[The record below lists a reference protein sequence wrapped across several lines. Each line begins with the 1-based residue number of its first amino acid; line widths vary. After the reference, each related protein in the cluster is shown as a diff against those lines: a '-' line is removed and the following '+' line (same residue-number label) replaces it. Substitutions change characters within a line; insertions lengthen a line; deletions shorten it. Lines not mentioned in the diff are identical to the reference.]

1 MAVRSGRR
9 SSKRQSILAVAL
21 AAGAFAAIFAAPP
34 AAQSQGLFDFLF
46 GGPERRPAPPPAA
59 SSYAD
64 PYSTPAP
71 ERPRYGGGGGGG
83 SGGMGG
89 GIGARSV
96 SYCVRLCDGQHFP
109 IQKMA
114 NATPVEICR
123 QMCPTSK
130 TKIFYGSVI
139 DHAVASDGTRYA
151 NLDNAFTYRDK
162 MVPNCTCNGKDAF
175 GLTHMDVTMDPT
187 LRPGDIVSTGNGLM
201 AYNGKRG
208 RQTAE
213 EFTPVDSSVPLAELA
228 HKSTKT
234 RLSRRGSDESSE
246 QADQPE
252 PTERPQRREPAPT
265 PDLRGQV
272 VR

>member
-1 MAVRSGRR
+1 MRSGRR
-9 SSKRQSILAVAL
+9 SSTHQSILAAAL
-21 AAGAFAAIFAAPP
+21 AAGAFAAIVAAPP
-34 AAQSQGLFDFLF
+34 AAHAQGLFDFLF
-46 GGPERRPAPPPAA
+46 GGYERRQAPPPAA
-59 SSYAD
+59 NSYAD

-71 ERPRYGGGGGGG
+71 ERPHYGGGGGGG
-83 SGGMGG
+83 GGGGMGG

-130 TKIFYGSVI
+130 TKIFFGSVI
-139 DHAVASDGTRYA
+139 DHAVASDGTRYS

-162 MVPNCTCNGKDAF
+162 LVPNCTCNGKDAF
-175 GLTHMDVTMDPT
+175 GLTHIDVAMDPT
-187 LRPGDIVSTGNGLM
+187 LRPGDIVSTGTGLM
-201 AYNGKRG
+201 AYNGKRS

-213 EFTPVDSSVPLAELA
+213 EFTPIDSSVPLADLA

-234 RLSRRGSDESSE
+234 RLSRQGSDEVSE

-252 PTERPQRREPAPT
+252 QSERPQRRART
-265 PDLRGQV
+265 PDVDLRGQV
-272 VR
+272 LR